1 MMFLQFLIQF
11 LLFGLSVTF
20 SMHKGFRIDRGYFTK
35 LLHDGFYVINGVF
48 LSRSYLHIEITQN
61 LIIDLL
67 DRTRQFFERLFYHS
81 STGLFPDP
89 TVSMC
94 IGAHFRAIQINMLQI
109 YIFLLEN
116 VPIDVIED
124 LIQRLRQL
132 IINKLH
138 YGGMTGGRHVAKEI
152 EKTDIV
158 TTQFFY
164 MTKRIVS
171 LFHKCEQYKPQQS
184 SSIIR
189 GST

>member
-11 LLFGLSVTF
+11 LLFALSVTF
-20 SMHKGFRIDRGYFTK
+20 SIYKGLWIDRGHFTK

-184 SSIIR
+184 SSIIC
-189 GST
+189 GSA